1 MIDVCVAWFTNDK
14 LRGTLLKKHAEGV
27 KVRIIIY
34 NDGVNKTKGVDLSPF
49 EHKMLRGEH
58 GGIMHDKFC
67 VFDNVTA
74 ITGSHNWTNNDE
86 FKNDEN
92 IMVQKND
99 VVFAS
104 KFTRQFNEMWR
115 RNNK

>member
-1 MIDVCVAWFTNDK
+1 MCCTWFTNDK

-67 VFDNVTA
+67 VIDNVTA